1 MVLPVFTE
9 TALIPIA
16 MEPVDGFSML
26 DIGWLYYLTEF
37 VPLLSGSPSLQDA
50 WEHARELYPHHL
62 GYFSYYV
69 AALAMLD
76 NPEFRRAGLNWLD
89 ATAVWTKDEKGHRTP
104 LYTNREYNCTGRRGG
119 DGPGGGWQ
127 GTYFSNGGP
136 SKLH

>member
-16 MEPVDGFSML
+16 LEPVDGMSML
-26 DIGWLYYLTEF
+26 DIGWMYYLTEF

-50 WEHARELYPHHL
+50 WQRAMERYPNHL

-69 AALAMLD
+69 SALAVLND
-76 NPEFRRAGLNWLD
+76 PEFRQAGLDWLD
-89 ATAVWTKDEKGHRTP
+89 ATAVWAKDENGNRYP

-119 DGPGGGWQ
+119 SGSGGWG
-127 GTYFSNGGP
+127 GTNFSNGGP